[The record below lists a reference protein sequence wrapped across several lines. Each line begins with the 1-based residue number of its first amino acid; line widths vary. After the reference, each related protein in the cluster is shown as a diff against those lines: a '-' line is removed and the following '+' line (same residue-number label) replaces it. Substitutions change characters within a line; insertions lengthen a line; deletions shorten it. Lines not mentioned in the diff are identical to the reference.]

1 MKKLLIKL
9 ALLAVPMLA
18 AAQTA
23 DNLTKCLPSDW
34 GGWQNLTYGVSD
46 STKYTT
52 SLFDSQVVIEGQT
65 IHLLWQESSK
75 DAEGLYRIYYR
86 RSTDLGR
93 TWEQAQQVAAQH
105 TRISNYNQNFMAV
118 SGQLVHIIALDYQS
132 QMSGNS
138 ISYIR
143 STDGGVTF
151 TTRELASGA
160 QYGGYQRQHIASD
173 GQTVAITYSYPTGAE
188 GFTYKTGEDY
198 RSVHLV
204 SSTDG
209 GETFTD
215 LEIAKQDVWDMK
227 VQGNRIVLM
236 GDSVG
241 KIIITTSADGGK
253 TSKSRNIAHVTPDGK
268 SYAKT
273 WSSIRYSHMS
283 MDGQNVSVIYRGSL
297 SDGGEGEPNPN
308 NDLMHT
314 IFQRSTDG
322 GETWQEP
329 MYIEGT
335 CGMEPNIIASKG
347 NCIYVLTCAGTGADL
362 GRNRGYDAHITI
374 FYSHDGGTTWGKQ
387 RRCFETYEG
396 SIGSFAIAPD
406 DPSGKHVVYTAQ
418 QGFYMESKDGFE
430 TVCRNFR
437 MGDQSW
443 EPYRDRN
450 NMTLT
455 VRFDQ
460 QGTEHWFMQYSPYKA
475 GQATFDPYFWNI
487 CHRRVERPAESGSKE
502 MAYHLTKTAPYS
514 SITDIIVPM
523 SPSIEATSEAI
534 TVEAW
539 VRFDAASGSF
549 HLAGQNNNSAS
560 LGGSTGRDGWYISLY
575 YQSGGATPG
584 GFAFDGCVH
593 PETSNGVS
601 LFQPWR
607 YLIREMGQWH
617 HVAMTYDSKIG
628 ENNVHFYIDG
638 LPYRTITEHGKI
650 KMGNN
655 PILIGR
661 NGSQADGDVLI
672 DNFAI
677 YSRALTLDEI
687 HQHIYGKPDA
697 NDKDCRLLLTFDGT
711 LRDQSQYHND
721 PVPLMNNPLEAH
733 DGIKTPKADFTL
745 TKDTKG
751 TTVYVNNATPDG
763 EVYWWWK
770 PSPTTLGAYNESW
783 KKHESVNYSGH
794 SGNYTFWMV
803 AKGDG
808 KETNAFAPV
817 SKQFSI
823 SGLSR
828 VEPATGAQNEFVN
841 LRIIGGYKL
850 NYNNK
855 PKVLLHNDQGDY
867 EGHWLINYGDD
878 NTKAQSIDDLP
889 FAQFDLSKAPFGK
902 YDVVVGSDTL
912 YKAFELV
919 KQEEPKVW
927 VSLGGRGRVLTNRYS
942 TFYIDYGN
950 TSNTDA
956 YNVPVYIIYSGD
968 EDTDLLFDFDYR
980 LYPDGI
986 DDEIKKIADEQYSDP
1001 VSFVDERG
1009 KTIRGRSFL
1018 IPYIQAKSTG
1028 RKSFRIKA
1036 PAAENEQFQI
1046 IVGWEQPLGALGEE
1060 PGNTR
1065 ASNANDEETS
1075 TRNKFDYDVFRCKME
1090 FLIFGIIDAGI
1101 NGIEWGLNTAP
1112 VISCVWGGVKTGY
1125 QTYMAK
1131 PEDRWITFTETLAW
1145 GAVGC
1150 AAGFLDG
1157 VPTIIGWTI
1166 QTSINAVANY
1176 QSAKGCNEINS
1187 KVGNIRSVQSYDPNE
1202 MIGPWGP
1209 DDDKHYIQP
1218 IRQMPYMITFENKST
1233 ATAPANEVFVTD
1245 TLDLT
1250 KFDAETFNFSSFGWA
1265 DTTFVVGGSRTQEFT
1280 RDVNYKVNGH
1290 DILVRVSGQF
1300 NAATGVVNWSFAS
1313 LEANGSELADV
1324 MNGFLLPNDQ
1334 NGRGEGYVSFIID
1347 HKANPANG
1355 SAISNKATIVF
1366 DANEPIVTNTYT
1378 NTFDTDYPTSKVTK
1392 AEEPSE
1398 GKLTV
1403 TVSGSDP
1410 TSGVDH
1416 YTVFAQ
1422 KNGGEWLAVATITEG
1437 TTCTIDVETG
1447 TKYGLCAIATDR
1459 VGLNE
1464 PKDYKAETELTTSGN
1479 APVMAT
1485 YDLRVAD
1492 AGYATFYDSK
1502 ADYQLPAGLKASTV
1516 SGISGNRLTYQ
1527 PLSGGIIPKATAV
1540 LIEATQKEAATYTL
1554 TATTASDGSPV
1565 GTNLLHGSDDATTT
1579 SDGSSSSNSLYYKLA
1594 YGPSNTSLATS
1605 FGWFWGAQQGAPFLI
1620 EAHRAW
1626 LAVPKSA
1633 GARAYLIDGEA
1644 TGIDAAPTTV
1654 DGDQLYDLQG
1664 RRIDRLTAP
1673 GVYLLNRRKVVVK

>member
-23 DNLTKCLPSDW
+23 DDLTKCLPSDW

-105 TRISNYNQNFMAV
+105 ARISNYNQNFMAV
-118 SGQLVHIIALDYQS
+118 SGQLVHIIAIDYQS

-173 GQTVAITYSYPTGAE
+173 GQTVAITYSYPTGTE

-198 RSVHLV
+198 RCVHLV

-374 FYSHDGGTTWGKQ
+374 FYSHDGGKTWGKQ

-406 DPSGKHVVYTAQ
+406 DPSGKHVIYTAQ

-487 CHRRVERPAESGSKE
+487 CHRRVERPASPSEDKD
-502 MAYHLTKTAPYS
+502 MAYHLTKTATYS
-514 SITDIIVPM
+514 ALTDIIVPM

-549 HLAGQNNNSAS
+549 LLASQNNNSAS
-560 LGGSTGRDGWYISLY
+560 LGGSTSSDGWYISLY
-575 YQSGGATPG
+575 YQSGGATSG

-593 PETSNGVS
+593 ATSGGS
-601 LFQPWR
+601 LFQPWK

-617 HVAMTYDSKIG
+617 HVAMTYDSKLK
-628 ENNVHFYIDG
+628 ENNLHFYIDG
-638 LPYRTITEHGKI
+638 LPYRTATELGKI

-661 NGSQADGDVLI
+661 TGSQADGDVLI

-751 TTVYVNNATPDG
+751 TTVYVNDVTPDG
-763 EVYWWWK
+763 EIYWWYK
-770 PSPTTLGAYNESW
+770 PSSTTLGAYNESW
-783 KKHESVNYSGH
+783 KKHESVDYNGH

-808 KETNAFAPV
+808 KTTNAFAPV
-817 SKQFSI
+817 AKQFTI
-823 SGLSR
+823 SGLSKVFPSVVGKAEGVR
-828 VEPATGAQNEFVN
+828 VKVQ
-841 LRIIGGYKL
+841 GGYRVT
-850 NYNNK
+850 YSSQ
-855 PKVLLHNDQGDY
+855 PKVLLHKGTTDI
-867 EGHWLINYGDD
+867 EGQWLVKRGYDSQNAK
-878 NTKAQSIDDLP
+878 TVDDLP
-889 FAQFDLSKAPFGK
+889 DILFDLSQAETGK
-902 YDVVVGSDTL
+902 YDVIVGTDTL
-912 YKAFELV
+912 KNGFEVTKPEKVEVWAQVNGPQAFLQNKRTV
-919 KQEEPKVW
+919 F
-927 VSLGGRGRVLTNRYS
+927 T
-942 TFYIDYGN
+942 IDYGN
-950 TSNTDA
+950 RSNVPA
-956 YNVPVYIIYSGD
+956 YNVPVSLFIPTKAEVELGFDVEKYNDALDEEVIELIKNSNDYATVVNEQGD
-968 EDTDLLFDFDYR
+968 SVRCYT
-980 LYPDGI
+980 
-986 DDEIKKIADEQYSDP
+986 
-1001 VSFVDERG
+1001 FV
-1009 KTIRGRSFL
+1009 
-1018 IPYIQAKSTG
+1018 IPYIPPRSTK
-1028 RKSFRIKA
+1028 RKPFVCVLPQPYVDPDEADIQKKLEELRKFIIELIMEDG
-1036 PAAENEQFQI
+1036 PENT
-1046 IVGWEQPLGALGEE
+1046 EE
-1060 PGNTR
+1060 PAEPEEPVNLLSPLRDFADALYAEMAQKWVEWDYLHMFPPETCAYQGIQWLSLKMDEGDDVWKAFLTGFVPNAMRCAEFNFKVEAAKINQMTQDYLAKWMQKIYAAGNTLSKYLKPR
-1065 ASNANDEETS
+1065 YVKKQFRTVAS
-1075 TRNKFDYDVFRCKME
+1075 F
-1090 FLIFGIIDAGI
+1090 
-1101 NGIEWGLNTAP
+1101 
-1112 VISCVWGGVKTGY
+1112 
-1125 QTYMAK
+1125 
-1131 PEDRWITFTETLAW
+1131 
-1145 GAVGC
+1145 
-1150 AAGFLDG
+1150 
-1157 VPTIIGWTI
+1157 
-1166 QTSINAVANY
+1166 
-1176 QSAKGCNEINS
+1176 
-1187 KVGNIRSVQSYDPNE
+1187 DPNE
-1202 MIGPWGP
+1202 MFGPAGY
-1209 DDDKHYIQP
+1209 DDEKHFIQP
-1218 IRQMPYMITFENKST
+1218 IGNMAYTVTFENKAT
-1233 ATAPANEVFVTD
+1233 ASAPANEVFVTD

-1250 KFDAETFNFSSFGWA
+1250 KFDAETFSFSSFGWA

-1300 NAATGVVNWSFAS
+1300 NPATGVVNWSFAS

-1355 SAISNKATIVF
+1355 ATISNKATIIF

-1437 TTCTIDVETG
+1437 STCTIDVETG

-1516 SGISGNRLTYQ
+1516 SGVSGDRLTYQ
-1527 PLSGGIIPKATAV
+1527 PLSGSIVPKGTAV

>member
-23 DNLTKCLPSDW
+23 DNLKQSLPSEW
-34 GGWQNLTYGVSD
+34 GGWQNLTYGVTD
-46 STKYTT
+46 INTLTNK
-52 SLFDSQVVIEGQT
+52 LFPMEVETAGNA
-65 IHLLWQESSK
+65 IHLLWQENGK
-75 DAEGLYRIYYR
+75 DADGLYRMYYR

-93 TWEQAQQVAAQH
+93 TWEQAQL
-105 TRISNYNQNFMAV
+105 ISTSPDKLYVENNHLMTV
-118 SGQLVHIIALDYQS
+118 SGSNV
-132 QMSGNS
+132 
-138 ISYIR
+138 YIFCPSVRANDNHLRFAR
-143 STDGGVTF
+143 STDGGASF
-151 TTRELASGA
+151 TTVDLEQFGTGSVT
-160 QYGGYQRQHIASD
+160 QHLNMYYAGCD
-173 GQTVAITYSYPTGAE
+173 GQTVVFATHHSDGTGRKELRAY
-188 GFTYKTGEDY
+188 T
-198 RSVHLV
+198 
-204 SSTDG
+204 STDG
-209 GETFTD
+209 GQNFQLLKWQLEGYPFGERRTYPSFHQIAD
-215 LEIAKQDVWDMK
+215 LQVQDGKWTMVCWDDDKSTK
-227 VQGNRIVLM
+227 VLLN
-236 GDSVG
+236 S
-241 KIIITTSADGGK
+241 SSDGGK
-253 TSKSRNIAHVTPDGK
+253 TLVT
-268 SYAKT
+268 
-273 WSSIRYSHMS
+273 
-283 MDGQNVSVIYRGSL
+283 QNVTQRGTGRYNYWSNLPGYRPQMLVQGNTIDLIYHGKL
-297 SDGGEGEPNPN
+297 NDGDSEK
-308 NDLMHT
+308 
-314 IFQRSTDG
+314 IVYQRSTDG
-322 GETWQEP
+322 GQTWGEP
-329 MYIEGT
+329 QYLPDSREGT
-335 CGMEPNIIASKG
+335 MTIAGKG
-347 NCIYVLTCAGTGADL
+347 DNLYVLG
-362 GRNRGYDAHITI
+362 NI
-374 FYSHDGGTTWGKQ
+374 FSGSHDYYGHDVLVRTLWYSHDGGKTWQQQ
-387 RRCFETYEG
+387 RQGLETFSLG
-396 SIGSFAIAPD
+396 NAAFRFTIVPD
-406 DPSGKHVVYTAQ
+406 DPTGKHVLLTGE
-418 QGFYMESKDGFE
+418 QGFYLESKDGFS

-437 MGDQSW
+437 VGEQSW
-443 EPYRDRN
+443 VRKDWN
-450 NMTLT
+450 NQALT
-455 VRFDQ
+455 VLYDSE
-460 QGTEHWFMQYSPYKA
+460 GTEHWFMQYSQLN
-475 GQATFDPYFWNI
+475 GGVGDPNYWNI
-487 CHRRVERPAESGSKE
+487 CHRRVERPEAATSNKE
-502 MAYHLTKTAPYS
+502 MAYHLTRTTYN
-514 SITDIIVPM
+514 DIIIPM

-539 VRFDAASGSF
+539 VRFDAASGTIQ
-549 HLAGQNNNSAS
+549 LASLNNSSSS
-560 LGGSTGRDGWYISLY
+560 LGGSTGSGWNLNLY

-593 PETSNGVS
+593 PEKSNGAG
-601 LFQPWR
+601 LFTPWR
-607 YLIREMGQWH
+607 YLVREMGQWH
-617 HVAMTYDSKIG
+617 HVAMTYDSNVK

-638 LPYRTITEHGKI
+638 LPYNTRTEIGKI
-650 KMGNN
+650 LMGNN

-661 NGSQADGDVLI
+661 SQTQNDGDVLI

-697 NDKDCRLLLTFDGT
+697 TDKDCRLLLTFDGT

-721 PVPLMNNPLEAH
+721 PVPLMDAPLVEH
-733 DGIKTPKADFTL
+733 NGINLPKADFTL
-745 TKDTKG
+745 TKDAKG
-751 TTVYVNNATPDG
+751 TTVYVNDVTPDG
-763 EVYWWWK
+763 EVYWWFK
-770 PSPTTLGAYNESW
+770 PSPTTPGAYNESW
-783 KKHESVNYSGH
+783 KKHESVNYNGH
-794 SGNYTFWMV
+794 SGNYAFWMV
-803 AKGDG
+803 AKGNG

-817 SKQFSI
+817 AKPFSI

-828 VEPATGAQNEFVN
+828 VEPSVVGSTPAAR
-841 LRIIGGYKL
+841 LRIYGGYEL
-850 NYNNK
+850 SENHR
-855 PKVLLHNDQGDY
+855 PKVVLHTSDGVDIEGRWEMDKGYSSTSIKTLNDVAY
-867 EGHWLINYGDD
+867 
-878 NTKAQSIDDLP
+878 AV
-889 FAQFDLSKAPFGK
+889 FDLSSAKLGK
-902 YDVVVGSDTL
+902 YDVVVASDTL
-912 YKAFELV
+912 KGALEV
-919 KQEEPKVW
+919 QAVETPDVW
-927 VSLGGRGRVLTNRYS
+927 LSVNGPRLMLGNRWT
-942 TFYIDYGN
+942 TFTMEYGN
-950 TSNTDA
+950 RSNTDA
-956 YNVPVYIIYSGD
+956 YNVPVY
-968 EDTDLLFDFDYR
+968 LFFDDYDDIEVEFPFDYV
-980 LYPDGI
+980 LTPEEGVVSA
-986 DDEIKKIADEQYSDP
+986 EAIKFTLDSIGMYQQFTTNMGERKRCYSFIIP
-1001 VSFVDERG
+1001 FISANGTAQKRFV
-1009 KTIRGRSFL
+1009 IRR
-1018 IPYIQAKSTG
+1018 
-1028 RKSFRIKA
+1028 
-1036 PAAENEQFQI
+1036 
-1046 IVGWEQPLGALGEE
+1046 GALNSAQPATNQLTVTYAIGEPWGPAE
-1060 PGNTR
+1060 YFD
-1065 ASNANDEETS
+1065 AETAMA
-1075 TRNKFDYDVFRCKME
+1075 R
-1090 FLIFGIIDAGI
+1090 
-1101 NGIEWGLNTAP
+1101 
-1112 VISCVWGGVKTGY
+1112 GGVTRYSSWEDQEAKALCQWKYLAWGVFDIAASLPFGGCAVGAFKTVV
-1125 QTYMAK
+1125 QPFTEK
-1131 PEDRWITFTETLAW
+1131 PEDRFSCLVTNLVCTAVNCAIDSNPLGWGWCAIKLTEAIWNT
-1145 GAVGC
+1145 
-1150 AAGFLDG
+1150 
-1157 VPTIIGWTI
+1157 
-1166 QTSINAVANY
+1166 ANNIY
-1176 QSAKGCNEINS
+1176 SAQSCVDAKGGKKEVRRVYS
-1187 KVGNIRSVQSYDPNE
+1187 FDPNE

-1233 ATAPANEVFVTD
+1233 ASAPANEVFVTD

-1250 KFDAETFNFSSFGWA
+1250 KLDAETFSFSSFGWA

-1300 NAATGVVNWSFAS
+1300 NPATGVVNWSFAS

-1633 GARAYLIDGEA
+1633 GARAYPIDGEA

>member
-23 DNLTKCLPSDW
+23 DDLTKCLPSDW

-52 SLFDSQVVIEGQT
+52 SLFNSQVEIEGQT
-65 IHLLWQESSK
+65 IHLLWQENNK
-75 DAEGLYRIYYR
+75 DAEGLYRLYYR

-93 TWEQAQQVAAQH
+93 TWEQAQQVAALH
-105 TRISNYNQNFMAV
+105 ARINNYNQNFMTV
-118 SGQLVHIIALDYQS
+118 SGQLVHIIAIDYQS

-143 STDGGVTF
+143 STDGGATF

-173 GQTVAITYSYPTGAE
+173 GQIVAITYSYPTGTE

-198 RSVHLV
+198 RCVHLV
-204 SSTDG
+204 SSIDG

-215 LEIAKQDVWDMK
+215 QEIAKQNVVDMK
-227 VQGNRIVLM
+227 VQGNRVVLM

-241 KIIITTSADGGK
+241 KLLITTSADGGK
-253 TSKSRNIAHVTPDGK
+253 TCKSRNIAHVTPNGK
-268 SYAKT
+268 SYVSWWTFSYYRPHLA
-273 WSSIRYSHMS
+273 
-283 MDGQNVSVIYRGSL
+283 MDGQNINVLYRGSL
-297 SDGGEGEPNPN
+297 SDGGEGEPNPSD
-308 NDLMHT
+308 DLMHT

-335 CGMEPNIIASKG
+335 CGIEPNIIASKG
-347 NCIYVLTCAGTGADL
+347 NNIYVLTCTGTGNDYRT
-362 GRNRGYDAHITI
+362 GRDAHPTI
-374 FYSHDGGTTWGKQ
+374 FYSHDGGTTWAKQ
-387 RRCFETYEG
+387 RRCFDTYEA
-396 SIGSFAIAPD
+396 SIGSFTIVPD
-406 DPSGKHVVYTAQ
+406 DPTGKHVIFTAQ

-430 TVCRNFR
+430 TVYRNFR
-437 MGDQSW
+437 LGDQSW
-443 EPYRDRN
+443 EPRRDWN
-450 NMTLT
+450 NETLT
-455 VRFDQ
+455 VLFDQ
-460 QGTEHWFMQYSPYKA
+460 EGTEHWFMQYSAYKA
-475 GQATFDPYFWNI
+475 GQATSDPYFWNI
-487 CHRRVERPAESGSKE
+487 CHRRVERPAESGDKN
-502 MAYHLTKTAPYS
+502 MAYHLTKTATYS
-514 SITDIIVPM
+514 ALTDIIVPM

-549 HLAGQNNNSAS
+549 LLASQNNNSGS
-560 LGGSTGRDGWYISLY
+560 LGGSNSWDGWYIELY
-575 YQSGGATPG
+575 YQAGGATPG
-584 GFAFDGCVH
+584 GFSFNGCVH
-593 PETSNGVS
+593 PEKSNGAG
-601 LFQPWR
+601 LFTPWR
-607 YLIREMGQWH
+607 YLVREMGQWH
-617 HVAMTYDSKIG
+617 HVAMTYDS
-628 ENNVHFYIDG
+628 NLSHDNVHFYIDG
-638 LPYRTITEHGKI
+638 LPYRTITETGKI
-650 KMGNN
+650 LMGNN

-661 NGSQADGDVLI
+661 TGSQADGDVLI

-721 PVPLMNNPLEAH
+721 PVPLMDAPLVEH
-733 DGIKTPKADFTL
+733 NGINLPKADFTL
-745 TKDTKG
+745 TKDAKG
-751 TTVYVNNATPDG
+751 TTVYVNDVTPDG

-783 KKHESVNYSGH
+783 KKHESVNYNGH
-794 SGNYTFWMV
+794 SGNYAFWMV

-817 SKQFSI
+817 AKPFSI

-828 VEPATGAQNEFVN
+828 VEPSVVGSTPAAR
-841 LRIIGGYKL
+841 LRIYGGYEL
-850 NYNNK
+850 SENHR
-855 PKVLLHNDQGDY
+855 PKVVLHTSDGVDIEGRWEMDKGYSSTSIKTLNDVAY
-867 EGHWLINYGDD
+867 
-878 NTKAQSIDDLP
+878 AV
-889 FAQFDLSKAPFGK
+889 FDLSSAKLGK
-902 YDVVVGSDTL
+902 YDVVVASDTL
-912 YKAFELV
+912 KGALEV
-919 KQEEPKVW
+919 QAVETPDVW
-927 VSLGGRGRVLTNRYS
+927 LSVSGPGLMLGNRW
-942 TFYIDYGN
+942 TKFTMEYGN
-950 TSNTDA
+950 RSNTDA
-956 YNVPVYIIYSGD
+956 YNVPVYLFFDDYDDIEVEFPFDHVLTPEEGVVSAEAIKFTLDSIGMYQQFTTNMGERKRCYSFIIPFISANG
-968 EDTDLLFDFDYR
+968 TAQKR
-980 LYPDGI
+980 
-986 DDEIKKIADEQYSDP
+986 
-1001 VSFVDERG
+1001 FV
-1009 KTIRGRSFL
+1009 IRR
-1018 IPYIQAKSTG
+1018 
-1028 RKSFRIKA
+1028 
-1036 PAAENEQFQI
+1036 
-1046 IVGWEQPLGALGEE
+1046 GALNSAQPATNQLTVTYAIGEPWGPAE
-1060 PGNTR
+1060 YFD
-1065 ASNANDEETS
+1065 AETAMA
-1075 TRNKFDYDVFRCKME
+1075 R
-1090 FLIFGIIDAGI
+1090 
-1101 NGIEWGLNTAP
+1101 
-1112 VISCVWGGVKTGY
+1112 GGVTRSSSWEDQEAKALCQWKYLAWGVFDIAASLPFGGCAVGAFKTVV
-1125 QTYMAK
+1125 QPFTEK
-1131 PEDRWITFTETLAW
+1131 PEDRFSCLVTNLVCTAVNCAIDSNPLGWGWCAIKLTEAIWNT
-1145 GAVGC
+1145 
-1150 AAGFLDG
+1150 
-1157 VPTIIGWTI
+1157 
-1166 QTSINAVANY
+1166 ANNIY
-1176 QSAKGCNEINS
+1176 SAQSCVDAKGGKKEVRRVYSI
-1187 KVGNIRSVQSYDPNE
+1187 DPNE

-1209 DDDKHYIQP
+1209 DDNAHYIQP
-1218 IRQMPYMITFENKST
+1218 IHQMPYMITFENKAT
-1233 ATAPANEVFVTD
+1233 ASAPANEVFVTD

-1250 KFDAETFNFSSFGWA
+1250 KFDAETFCFSSFGWA

-1300 NAATGVVNWSFAS
+1300 NPATGVVNWSFAS

-1540 LIEATQKEAATYTL
+1540 LIEATQKKAATYTL